1 MNKKDIELRFNQFQF
16 KSGLASRL
24 KLWRKLSK
32 LLGNNVPIKKAL
44 ESMLESRLRVSK
56 TDTIA
61 IAISAWL
68 VSTNNGVRFSVAIDG
83 WVSDNEIML
92 LSAGE
97 QSGSLRGALE
107 SCVKL
112 MVSGKKIKST
122 IISGITYPAF
132 LIMMAFGVLLLFG
145 YKVIPVFSAIV
156 GDDKWTGMA
165 GMMVSISHW
174 VQNYLVFAAIAV
186 IVIIAV
192 FFWTLPRW
200 VGKYRVI
207 ADRYVPWSVYRMIQG
222 SAWMIALAAMIDAG
236 MRIETALDE
245 MRKRANPWL
254 ASRIASCLVGMRSGF
269 TVGESLSNSG
279 MEFPDREIIDDL
291 VVYSSLSGFDDALK
305 KIGDEWLEDGVDR
318 IKGVMAVLFSMFVVL
333 DAGILA
339 FMFAGMLAMQLQL
352 TPLLRA

>member
-1 MNKKDIELRFNQFQF
+1 MNKKEFERKFAQFQF
-16 KSGLASRL
+16 KSGLTARL
-24 KLWRKLSK
+24 NLWRKLSK
-32 LLGNNVPIKKAL
+32 LLSNNVPIKKAL

-56 TDTIA
+56 KDTVATAITD
-61 IAISAWL
+61 WL

-97 QSGSLRGALE
+97 QSGSLRGALD

-112 MVSGKKIKST
+112 MLSGKKIKSA
-122 IISGITYPAF
+122 IVSGITYPAF
-132 LIMMAFGVLLLFG
+132 LIMTAFGILLLFG
-145 YKVIPVFSAIV
+145 YRVIPVFSANV
-156 GDDKWTGMA
+156 GEDKWTGMA
-165 GMMVSISHW
+165 GIMVVVAHW
-174 VQNYLVFAAIAV
+174 VQNYLAFAAVVVVA
-186 IVIIAV
+186 IIAV

-200 VGKYRVI
+200 AGKYRVI
-207 ADRYVPWSVYRMIQG
+207 ADRSVPWSIYRMIQG

-245 MRKRANPWL
+245 MQKRANPWL

-291 VVYSSLSGFDDALK
+291 VVYSALSGFDDALK

-318 IKGVMAVLFSMFVVL
+318 IKGVMAVLFSVFVVL

-339 FMFAGMLAMQLQL
+339 FMFSGMLAMQLQL
-352 TPLLRA
+352 TSLLRA